1 LNDERARTTPDV
13 EHWDA
18 FWRARDK
25 AVTQDDAGARD
36 PAPAHFWKDFFQREF
51 TGRPEASLVD
61 VACGH
66 GAVTEIALAAA
77 QSCGTDLQAHCAD
90 YSQAAVDELC
100 KRFPGVQ
107 GVACDAADMPWPDGR
122 FDYVASQFGIEYAS
136 EAAFPEA
143 ARLVAEG
150 GTLAAL
156 IHLAGGA
163 IQAECADNFAVA
175 EALRE
180 AQLMPLA
187 RRAFEAGFDLIAGK
201 ITDTDFQAAD
211 KQLAPAVEAAKN
223 ILREKGSEAAGGLLA
238 NLYKDIG
245 YMYTRMQNYV
255 PDEVFAWFDGMSA
268 ELDSYE
274 GRMASMTR
282 CAIDEAGVTAIADTL
297 AGLGL
302 DVEPPQVLPLEAS
315 GKPGAWILVAR
326 RGA

>member
-1 LNDERARTTPDV
+1 MNGVTVTRDV

-18 FWRARDK
+18 FWRAHDK
-25 AVTQDDAGARD
+25 AISKEDAGARD
-36 PAPAHFWKDFFQREF
+36 PAPAHFWQAFFEREF
-51 TGRPEASLVD
+51 SDRPAASLLD

-66 GAVTEIALAAA
+66 GAVTGIAVAAA
-77 QSCGTDLQAHCAD
+77 QGAGTDLEAHCAD

-100 KRFPGVQ
+100 KRFPGIE
-107 GVACDAADMPWPDGR
+107 GIACDAADMPYTDGR
-122 FDYVASQFGIEYAS
+122 FDCVVSQFGIEYAGN
-136 EAAFPEA
+136 AAFGEA
-143 ARLVAEG
+143 ARLVAGG

-156 IHLAGGA
+156 THLEGGA
-163 IQAECADNFAVA
+163 IHAECADNVAVA
-175 EALRE
+175 QALRD

-201 ITDTDFQAAD
+201 ITDADFQAAD

-223 ILREKGSEAAGGLLA
+223 VLREKGPEAAGGLLA

-255 PDEVFAWFDGMSA
+255 PEEVFAWFDGMTA

-282 CAIDEAGVTAIADTL
+282 CALDEPQITSIADGL
-297 AGLGL
+297 A
-302 DVEPPQVLPLEAS
+302 AS
-315 GKPGAWILVAR
+315 GFSVQPPRVLSLEESGEPAAWILVAR
-326 RGA
+326 RSA

>member
-1 LNDERARTTPDV
+1 MNNERPGTPDV

-25 AVTQDDAGARD
+25 AVAQDDAGARD
-36 PAPAHFWKDFFQREF
+36 PAPAHFWETFFERAF
-51 TGRPEASLVD
+51 TGRAGASLVD

-77 QSCGTDLQAHCAD
+77 QSCGTDLQVYCAD

-107 GVACDAADMPWPDGR
+107 GVACDAADMPWPDGT
-122 FDYVASQFGIEYAS
+122 FDYVVSQFGIEYAG
-136 EAAFPEA
+136 EAAFGEA
-143 ARLVAEG
+143 ARLVAAG
-150 GTLAAL
+150 GTLAAVT
-156 IHLAGGA
+156 HLAGGA
-163 IQAECADNFAVA
+163 IHAECADNFAVA
-175 EALRE
+175 AALRE
-180 AQLMPLA
+180 AQLMPRA
-187 RRAFEAGFDLIAGK
+187 RRAFEAGFDLIAGR
-201 ITDTDFQAAD
+201 ITEAEFQEAD
-211 KQLAPAVEAAKN
+211 KRLAPAVETAKQ
-223 ILREKGSEAAGGLLA
+223 ILREKGPQAAGGLLA

-268 ELDSYE
+268 ELVSYE
-274 GRMASMTR
+274 GRMASMTH
-282 CAIDEAGVTAIADTL
+282 CAVDESGITAIADTL

-302 DVEPPQVLPLEAS
+302 DVEPPQPLSLEAS
-315 GKPGAWILVAR
+315 GEPGAWTLVAR

>member
-1 LNDERARTTPDV
+1 MNDGTVTRDV

-18 FWRARDK
+18 FWRAHDK
-25 AVTQDDAGARD
+25 AVSKEDAGARD
-36 PAPAHFWKDFFQREF
+36 PAPAYFWQAFFEREF
-51 TGRPEASLVD
+51 SNRPAASLLD

-66 GAVTEIALAAA
+66 GAVTGIAVAAA
-77 QSCGTDLQAHCAD
+77 QGAGTDLEARCAD

-100 KRFPGVQ
+100 KRFPGVE
-107 GVACDAADMPWPDGR
+107 GIACDAADMPWADGR
-122 FDYVASQFGIEYAS
+122 FDYVVSQFGIEYAG
-136 EAAFPEA
+136 EAAFAEA
-143 ARLVAEG
+143 ARLVADG

-156 IHLAGGA
+156 THLEGGA
-163 IQAECADNFAVA
+163 IHAECADNFAVA
-175 EALRE
+175 QVLRE

-201 ITDTDFQAAD
+201 ITDAEFQAAD

-223 ILREKGSEAAGGLLA
+223 VLREKGPEAAGGLLA

-255 PDEVFAWFDGMSA
+255 PEEVFAWFDSMTA

-282 CAIDEAGVTAIADTL
+282 CAMDEARVAAIGDTL
-297 AGLGL
+297 AGMGL
-302 DVEPPQVLPLEAS
+302 SVEPPQVLPLAESAE
-315 GKPGAWILVAR
+315 PAAWILVAR
-326 RGA
+326 RSA

>member
-1 LNDERARTTPDV
+1 MNDGSGIRDV

-18 FWRARDK
+18 FWQARDK
-25 AVTQDDAGARD
+25 AVSQEDAGARD
-36 PAPAHFWKDFFQREF
+36 PAPAHFWEAFFEREF
-51 TGRPEASLVD
+51 AGRPAASVLD

-66 GAVTEIALAAA
+66 GAVTGIAIAAA
-77 QSCGTDLQAHCAD
+77 RRGGTDLDAHCAD

-100 KRFPGVQ
+100 KRFPGVE
-107 GVACDAADMPWPDGR
+107 GVACDAADMPFADDR
-122 FDYVASQFGIEYAS
+122 FDFVVSQFGIEYAGDS
-136 EAAFPEA
+136 AFAEA
-143 ARLVAEG
+143 ARLVADG

-156 IHLAGGA
+156 THLAGGA
-163 IQAECADNFAVA
+163 IHAECADNVAVA
-175 EALRE
+175 QALRE

-187 RRAFEAGFDLIAGK
+187 RRAFQAGFDLIAGK
-201 ITDTDFQAAD
+201 ISDADFQAAD

-223 ILREKGSEAAGGLLA
+223 ILRDKGPQAAGGLLA

-255 PDEVFAWFDGMSA
+255 PEEVFAWFDGMTG

-282 CAIDEAGVTAIADTL
+282 CAMDEAEVTAVGDTL

-302 DVEPPQVLPLEAS
+302 SVEPPQVLPLEAS
-315 GKPGAWILVAR
+315 GKPAAWILVAR
-326 RGA
+326 RAA

>member
-1 LNDERARTTPDV
+1 MNGGTDTRDV

-18 FWRARDK
+18 FWQAHNK
-25 AVTQDDAGARD
+25 AVSQADVGARD
-36 PAPAHFWKDFFQREF
+36 PAPARFWEAFFEREF
-51 TGRPEASLVD
+51 SRTPGASLLD

-66 GAVTEIALAAA
+66 GAVTGIAVAAA
-77 QSCGTDLQAHCAD
+77 RSAGTNLEAHCAD

-100 KRFPGVQ
+100 KRFPGVE
-107 GVACDAADMPWPDGR
+107 GVACDAADMPWADGR
-122 FDYVASQFGIEYAS
+122 FDYVVSQFGIEYAG
-136 EAAFPEA
+136 ETAFAEA
-143 ARLVAEG
+143 ARLVADG

-156 IHLAGGA
+156 THIAGGA
-163 IQAECADNFAVA
+163 IHAECADNFGVA
-175 EALRE
+175 QALRE

-187 RRAFEAGFDLIAGK
+187 RRAFEAGFNLIAGK
-201 ITDTDFQAAD
+201 ITDADFQEAD
-211 KQLAPAVEAAKN
+211 RELAPAVEAAKN
-223 ILREKGSEAAGGLLA
+223 ILRDKGPQAAGGLLA

-282 CAIDEAGVTAIADTL
+282 CAMNETQVTAIGDML

-302 DVEPPQVLPLEAS
+302 SVEPPQVLPLEES
-315 GKPGAWILVAR
+315 GKPAAWILVAR
-326 RGA
+326 RGT